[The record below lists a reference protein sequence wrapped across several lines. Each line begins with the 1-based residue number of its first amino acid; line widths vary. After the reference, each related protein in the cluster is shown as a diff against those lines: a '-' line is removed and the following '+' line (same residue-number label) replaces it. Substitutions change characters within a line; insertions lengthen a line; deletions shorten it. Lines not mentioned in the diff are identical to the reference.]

1 MRHRTHL
8 CTTLHALRLFPSRI
22 AYVSSPMTEAL
33 PRKNR
38 TRHTR
43 APSGRRTSIT
53 DNDIYG
59 IFEPLSRHAQL
70 TTKQL
75 VAYDQRYAMKTRE
88 RLTQLFHIDGEWLS
102 RLGQDMKFAN
112 YLTVDEMHR
121 LGSDAA
127 QLLIAKGIIPNAEWV
142 FATRIGGHSNTPS
155 RIVRLAHDHMASNI
169 ALDIEIGARA
179 DKTTQF
185 VTHIDI
191 IKAAPA
197 ATQMLKKPL
206 RIPAPETFG
215 APKWIEPDALFGL
228 GNRYYALE
236 ADMGTETIETI
247 IRGKILAY
255 REIVATCTIDD
266 HLGIDNLTVLFVT
279 TREPRMRSMMEELRT
294 IARDGRTPRFAFAC
308 RPDLSNFLHAPAPV
322 GNMFREPWERV
333 GYDALN
339 LTHST

>member
-1 MRHRTHL
+1 
-8 CTTLHALRLFPSRI
+8 
-22 AYVSSPMTEAL
+22 
-33 PRKNR
+33 
-38 TRHTR
+38 
-43 APSGRRTSIT
+43 
-53 DNDIYG
+53 
-59 IFEPLSRHAQL
+59 
-70 TTKQL
+70 
-75 VAYDQRYAMKTRE
+75 MKTRE
-88 RLTQLFHIDGEWLS
+88 RLTQLFHEDSEWLG
-102 RLGQDMKFAN
+102 RLGQDVKFAN
-112 YLTVDEMHR
+112 YLTVDEIHR

-169 ALDIEIGARA
+169 ALDIEIGARE
-179 DKTTQF
+179 DKNAQF
-185 VTHIDI
+185 VSHIDI

-197 ATQMLKKPL
+197 ATRLLKKPL
-206 RIPAPETFG
+206 RIPVPDTVG

-255 REIVATCTIDD
+255 REIVASCTIDD

-279 TREPRMRSMMEELRT
+279 TREPRMRSMMEELRA

-308 RPDLSNFLHAPAPV
+308 RPDLGDFMHTPAPI
-322 GNMFREPWERV
+322 GEMFRASWERV
-333 GYDALN
+333 GYEALQIDA
-339 LTHST
+339 HQS